1 MQSATHESFTSNQRH
16 KGSSDRSFG
25 VVFAIFFALVTFWP
39 LLHGRHIRSWAA
51 GVSVAFL
58 LVAFTIPAI
67 LHPLNVIWTRLGL
80 LISKITNPIV
90 TGLMFFVIFTP
101 AALLM
106 KAFGKDLLNLKY
118 DNTSKSYWILR
129 DPPGPLPE
137 SMRNQF

>member
-1 MQSATHESFTSNQRH
+1 MQSATHESFTSSHRH

-25 VVFAIFFALVTFWP
+25 IVFAIFFALLTFWP
-39 LLHGRHIRSWAA
+39 LLRGRPVRWWAA
-51 GVSVAFL
+51 GVSGAFL
-58 LVAFTIPAI
+58 LIAFAAPSI
-67 LHPLNVIWTRLGL
+67 LHPLNVVWTRLGL

-90 TGLMFFVIFTP
+90 TGLMFYLIFTP

-106 KAFGKDLLNLKY
+106 KALGKDLLNLKY
-118 DNTSKSYWILR
+118 DRTSKSYWIVR